1 HVLDYRTNE
10 LIWDERIYEFWGLPP
25 GTPVTLELFRKGI
38 HPDDLKRV
46 EAAVDNLNDPSS
58 GGKYFI
64 QYRVIG
70 IQTGIER
77 CLELTGHTFYED
89 GKPSRFVGTAIDITD
104 RKRAEEQIAH
114 LLERFDLATRAAHL
128 GVWDW
133 DIIHDHLVW
142 DDRMYELYGVKR
154 EDFSGAYETWL
165 KGLHPDDRA
174 QSDEIS
180 KQSLRGEKEY
190 NTEFRVVLPD
200 GSIRWLRSFGQVL
213 RDADGK
219 PQRMIGINND
229 ITEQKQAEEL
239 IKASEAR
246 YRRLFENMQ
255 EAFFVVE
262 IIRDESGNPLD
273 IRYLEAN
280 AACLSRAGRKKREE
294 MVGHTYLEL
303 FFPNPTFDVWLTRFS
318 EVALTGKSDHFEQ
331 FAEAT
336 GLYFEVFAYSPQ
348 IGQCAVVLNDITE
361 RKQAEEEKN
370 KLQEQLLQSQKLESI
385 GRLAGGVAHDYNN
398 MLGIIIGRSEAAMTK
413 LDIKEPVYSDLR
425 EILQAAERSADL
437 SRQLLTFARKQPV
450 NLKVINLNNA
460 ITDMIGMH
468 RRLIGENIE
477 LIWTPWTNLWAAL
490 FDPSQINQILANLL
504 INARDAIADIGK
516 ITVETNNEVLNAEDN
531 LHYPGMPAG
540 EYVVLTVSDTGCGM
554 EPEILTH
561 IFEPFFTTKEIG
573 KGTGLG
579 LATVF
584 GIVKQNDG
592 YIFVTSQPGKGSV
605 FKIYLPRFKEEI
617 SFSDEKDLSGDIP
630 SGENETVLIV
640 EDEEALLQLSQE
652 TLEELGYTVL
662 AASSPVEA
670 LRLAEEHG
678 SAIRLLITD
687 VVMPGMNGRDLAE
700 KIKAICPETRC
711 LFMSGYAAD
720 IITQHEVLSE
730 GVGFIQKPFRLNEF
744 AEAVRCALEK

>member
-10 LIWDERIYEFWGLPP
+10 LIWDERIYEFWGLPL
-25 GTPVTLELFRKGI
+25 GTPVTYELFLKGI
-38 HPDDLKRV
+38 HPNDLKRV
-46 EAAVDNLNDPSS
+46 EAAVDYLNDPNS
-58 GGKYFI
+58 GGKYLI

-77 CLELTGHTFYED
+77 CLELTGQTYYED
-89 GKPSRFVGTAIDITD
+89 GKPSRFVGTAIDITE
-104 RKRAEEQIAH
+104 RKRAEEQITH
-114 LLERFDLATRAAHL
+114 LVERFDLATHAAHL

-133 DIIHDHLVW
+133 DVVHDHLVW

-154 EDFSGAYETWL
+154 EDFSGAYEAWL

-174 QSDEIS
+174 LSDEIS

-190 NTEFRVVLPD
+190 NTEFRVVMPD
-200 GSIRWLRSFGQVL
+200 GSIRWLRSFGQVI
-213 RDADGK
+213 RNADGK
-219 PQRMIGINND
+219 PQRMIGINFD
-229 ITEQKQAEEL
+229 ITEQKQAEERL
-239 IKASEAR
+239 KASEAR

-273 IRYLEAN
+273 IYYLEVN
-280 AACLSRAGRKKREE
+280 TACLSRAGREKREE

-303 FFPNPTFDVWLTRFS
+303 FFPNPTFDLWLAQFS
-318 EVALTGKSDHFEQ
+318 QVALTGKSDHFEQ

-348 IGQCAVVLNDITE
+348 LGQCAVVLNDITE
-361 RKQAEEEKN
+361 RKRAEEEKI

-398 MLGIIIGRSEAAMTK
+398 MLGIIIGRCETAMSK
-413 LDIKEPVYSDLR
+413 LDPREPVYADLR
-425 EILQAAERSADL
+425 EILQAAERSAAL

-450 NLKVINLNNA
+450 NAKVMNLNNT
-460 ITDMIGMH
+460 ISDMIGMH

-477 LIWTPWTNLWAAL
+477 LSWMPASHLWTSR
-490 FDPSQINQILANLL
+490 FDPSQVNQILANLL
-504 INARDAIADIGK
+504 INARDAIVDTGK
-516 ITVETNNEVLNAEDN
+516 ITVETVNEVLSVEDN

-540 EYVVLTVSDTGCGM
+540 EYVVLTVTDTGCGM
-554 EPEILTH
+554 ESEILIH

-592 YIFVTSQPGKGSV
+592 YIFVTSQTGKGTI
-605 FKIYLPRFKEEI
+605 FKIYLPRFEEE
-617 SFSDEKDLSGDIP
+617 SYLAAEQVLSNNPLSG
-630 SGENETVLIV
+630 GNETVLIV
-640 EDEEALLQLSQE
+640 EDEEALLQLGQE

-662 AASSPVEA
+662 AASSPKEG
-670 LRLAEEHG
+670 LRMATEYY
-678 SAIRLLITD
+678 STIDLLITD

-700 KIKAICPETRC
+700 KIKAICPGSKC
-711 LFMSGYAAD
+711 LFMSGYTAD

-730 GVGFIQKPFRLNEF
+730 EVFFIQKPFKLNEL
-744 AEAVRCALEK
+744 ADTVRRVLGK